1 MPGANPVMD
10 TVEHPGRRTPLP
22 YTHTAYHWMTEAL
35 LDAHCC
41 VGHGTQTSSEQRA
54 GALSW

>member
-1 MPGANPVMD
+1 
-10 TVEHPGRRTPLP
+10 
-22 YTHTAYHWMTEAL
+22 MTESL